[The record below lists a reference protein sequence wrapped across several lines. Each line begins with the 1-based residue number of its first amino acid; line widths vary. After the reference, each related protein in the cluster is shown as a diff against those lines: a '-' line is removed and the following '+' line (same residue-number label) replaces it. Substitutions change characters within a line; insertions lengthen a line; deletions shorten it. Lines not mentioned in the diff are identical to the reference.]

1 MTDVGP
7 CLEVYK
13 DGLIHFY
20 VPLEKN
26 SEFFVPGVK
35 CLESEE
41 GVGDSND
48 EEKKDK

>member
-1 MTDVGP
+1 MTNVGP
-7 CLEVYK
+7 VMEVYK

-20 VPLEKN
+20 APLEKN

-35 CLESEE
+35 YLESEE
-41 GVGDSND
+41 GVGDSSD